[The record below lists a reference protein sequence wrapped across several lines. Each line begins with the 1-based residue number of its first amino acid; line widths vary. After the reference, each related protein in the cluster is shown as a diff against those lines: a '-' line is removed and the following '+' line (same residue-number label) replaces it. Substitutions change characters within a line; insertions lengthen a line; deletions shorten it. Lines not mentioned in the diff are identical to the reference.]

1 MTHQHTLTLSSPA
14 FEHNTSMPVETTCR
28 GRNISPELRWDGVPL
43 RAESFALIMDD
54 PDIPVP
60 WLQLMTWTHWIVYD
74 IPGNLRGLT
83 RHITGTYTRPTG
95 SQQAITSFRKPG
107 YRGPCPPFGTHRYY
121 FRLHALDRM
130 LGLSPRHTRRA
141 DVERA
146 MAGHVLDTAVLIGL
160 YR

>member
-14 FEHNTSMPVETTCR
+14 FKHNTSMPVETTCR

-43 RAESFALIMDD
+43 RTESFALIMDD
-54 PDIPVP
+54 PDIPAP

-74 IPGNLRGLT
+74 IPSDLRRLT
-83 RHITGTYTRPTG
+83 RHIARTYTCPTG
-95 SQQAITSFRKPG
+95 AQQATTSFWKPG

-121 FRLHALDRM
+121 FRLCALDCT
-130 LGLSPRHTRRA
+130 LGLNPAHTHRA
-141 DVERA
+141 DVEHA
-146 MAGHVLDTAVLIGL
+146 MAGHLLDAAVLVGL